1 MALTLSDLQVAQAA
15 SLTQSYKAATNRE
28 AAKIAALIALYYQR
42 RVNVEDPQSIERWLE
57 IMIPRLIRTADTEAE
72 RARLYFETIRFLE
85 VGERLGAD
93 AATGMV
99 DDGVR
104 KSLLTVG
111 PYDMVNKMRVI
122 ETQKVTP
129 AQRKAL
135 IAEAKAT
142 TTKKLAAAV
151 VRHAQA
157 GGRQTIHQAAEK
169 DAVALGWVRVTRAKP
184 CAFCAMLASRGL
196 QYRAFKEGS
205 FDESDSRFTGDG
217 DAKVHDGCGCC
228 LKAVYADNDPL
239 VDRTKEFAD
248 LWERWGAGGGDAALR
263 FRRGYDHWSKTGE
276 FLDWDVVNEGL
287 RG

>member
-1 MALTLSDLQVAQAA
+1 MATLTEAQIRQSTALTTAFKQQQNAD
-15 SLTQSYKAATNRE
+15 
-28 AAKIAALIALYYQR
+28 AAKIAALIALYYER
-42 RVNVEDPQSIERWLE
+42 RVNVEDPSSIERWLE
-57 IMIPRLIRTADTEAE
+57 IMIPRLIRTVDTEAE
-72 RARLYFETIRFLE
+72 RARLYFETIRVLE
-85 VGERLGAD
+85 VGERLGAE

-122 ETQKVTP
+122 ETQRVTP
-129 AQRKAL
+129 AQKKAL
-135 IAEAKAT
+135 VAEAKAT

-151 VRHAQA
+151 VRHAQS
-157 GGRQTIHQAAEK
+157 GGRQTIHQAAER
-169 DAVALGWVRVTRAKP
+169 DEVALGWVRVTRAKP

-205 FDESDSRFTGDG
+205 FLDSDSRFTGDG
-217 DAKVHDGCGCC
+217 DAKVHDGCGCS
-228 LKAVYADNDPL
+228 LKPVYAENDPL
-239 VDRTKEFAD
+239 VDRTKEFAE

-263 FRRGYDHWSKTGE
+263 FRRGYDHWAKTGDYLE
-276 FLDWDVVNEGL
+276 YDVVNEGL